1 MHPVAQ
7 VVFLGCL
14 VLTFMAMAAF
24 AGVLWVSGG
33 DLAASQRVL
42 AGGERG
48 LNRRTLLVMNN
59 MNQLLA
65 FLGAGWVFAGIVGLG
80 FLGRFFMKPPR
91 PIFWLLAAVI
101 ALGMSPLMD
110 WSYRLNEWA
119 LVPGSALHAWAGS
132 LEAQAMAMTRSILAF
147 SEGAGLGMVLVSV
160 ALLPALCEEWLFRG
174 TLQPLLIRASGN
186 IHVGIWISAAL
197 FSAIH
202 MQFFGFI
209 PRMLLGAS
217 FGYLVVH
224 SGSIWPAVTG
234 HLVNNAGVVIAAAWM
249 GPEWL
254 EQGLEPQPL
263 ATWDAYDWGQAAV
276 ALLALGWAGKRLFA
290 LGRPEAYLQALD
302 TET

>member
-1 MHPVAQ
+1 
-7 VVFLGCL
+7 
-14 VLTFMAMAAF
+14 
-24 AGVLWVSGG
+24 
-33 DLAASQRVL
+33 
-42 AGGERG
+42 
-48 LNRRTLLVMNN
+48 
-59 MNQLLA
+59 
-65 FLGAGWVFAGIVGLG
+65 
-80 FLGRFFMKPPR
+80 
-91 PIFWLLAAVI
+91 
-101 ALGMSPLMD
+101 
-110 WSYRLNEWA
+110 
-119 LVPGSALHAWAGS
+119 
-132 LEAQAMAMTRSILAF
+132 MTRSILAF

-186 IHVGIWISAAL
+186 IHVGIWISAGL

-209 PRMLLGAS
+209 PRMLLGAA

-263 ATWDAYDWGQAAV
+263 STWDAYDWGQAAV
-276 ALLALGWAGKRLFA
+276 ALLALGWAGQRLFD

>member
-1 MHPVAQ
+1 MEE
-7 VVFLGCL
+7 
-14 VLTFMAMAAF
+14 
-24 AGVLWVSGG
+24 
-33 DLAASQRVL
+33 SQRVL

-48 LNRRTLLVMNN
+48 LDRRTLLVMNN

-65 FLGAGWVFAGIVGLG
+65 FLGAGWAFAGIVGLG

-160 ALLPALCEEWLFRG
+160 AFLPALCEEWLFRG

-209 PRMLLGAS
+209 PRMLLGAA

-234 HLVNNAGVVIAAAWM
+234 HLVNNAGVVVAAAWM

-263 ATWDAYDWGQAAV
+263 STWDAYDWGQAAA
-276 ALLALGWAGKRLFA
+276 ALLALGWAGQRLFT
-290 LGRPEAYLQALD
+290 LGRPEAYLEALD

>member
-48 LNRRTLLVMNN
+48 LDRRTLLVMNN

-65 FLGAGWVFAGIVGLG
+65 FLGAGWAFAGIVGLG

-160 ALLPALCEEWLFRG
+160 AFLPALCEEWLFRG

-209 PRMLLGAS
+209 PPKFPQPSGGDRTDVRWVEPTSTRQRRWKFRGGAS
-217 FGYLVVH
+217 
-224 SGSIWPAVTG
+224 
-234 HLVNNAGVVIAAAWM
+234 
-249 GPEWL
+249 
-254 EQGLEPQPL
+254 
-263 ATWDAYDWGQAAV
+263 
-276 ALLALGWAGKRLFA
+276 R
-290 LGRPEAYLQALD
+290 
-302 TET
+302 

>member
-1 MHPVAQ
+1 
-7 VVFLGCL
+7 
-14 VLTFMAMAAF
+14 
-24 AGVLWVSGG
+24 
-33 DLAASQRVL
+33 
-42 AGGERG
+42 
-48 LNRRTLLVMNN
+48 MNN

-65 FLGAGWVFAGIVGLG
+65 FLGAGWAFAGIVGLG
-80 FLGRFFMKPPR
+80 FLGRFFMMPPR

-209 PRMLLGAS
+209 PRMLLGAA